1 MPQLYLNNF
10 TTQFIASVKSAP
22 ATANPASELDYGVLR
37 VSDGAAGTLI
47 NPPAGSWYVLTAFKR
62 AGTLESDYEI
72 LRVTGVDNSVVGE
85 CRLTVLRGQEGTTP
99 RAYVSGDLVELRL
112 TAGGISQYA
121 QTTDP
126 RMSDPRTPTG
136 AAGGVLSGSY
146 PNPGFAQPMATV
158 AQMEGRVEKV
168 AGKGLSANDFT
179 NADVAKLAGVAEQAT
194 KNAPDSQLR
203 DRSTHTGV
211 QAISTVTDL
220 QATLDAKEP
229 GIAAGTAT
237 QYWRGDKTWQDF
249 AAEVRATVLMGLSTA
264 SNTAIAAADTVLAA
278 LGKLQAQISAHFGS
292 GGGAH
297 AAATTGAAGFL
308 SAADKSKLDGVAAG
322 ATANATDAQLRD
334 RATHTGTQAIAT
346 VVGLQTALD
355 NAVTSANEIINGGF
369 EIDQFAIGAQ
379 TLASGTNVRFIDR
392 FTAFRTGG
400 GTVVASVVEQSGV
413 EGTGKAAQIAITAA
427 TGALANGDLL
437 FFETAL
443 EGYATARY
451 RWGAAQARAI
461 EIGVTLDT
469 AVAGTYFLALRNSD
483 FTQSCVFP
491 LVHTGSGVERFTV
504 SVPPPAS
511 GAWNSTNGIG
521 LRVGV
526 TIQAAATFRTAT
538 TGSWVSGNFLAGSAI
553 SNVGTASPATVRVT
567 AMCMSA
573 PGRSRYVPRPYAQ
586 ELALCQR
593 YRNQFMGSGGGAAF
607 PARGAPGGGSA
618 IYFSMPWPVEM
629 RAAPSVSMVGAW
641 VTGNCGQPAPSSVSK
656 SHVTLFA
663 NAAAAG
669 DTYFFSTATNVGFVA
684 DADIL

>member
-10 TTQFIASVKSAP
+10 TTTFIASVKSAP
-22 ATANPASELDYGVLR
+22 ATANPAAELDYGILR

-47 NPPAGSWYVLTAFKR
+47 NPPAGSWYVLTGYKR
-62 AGTLESDYEI
+62 SGTVESDYEI

-85 CRLTVLRGQEGTTP
+85 CRLTVLRGQEGTAP
-99 RAYVSGDLVELRL
+99 RAYVAGDFVELRL

-168 AGKGLSANDFT
+168 AGKGLSANDYT
-179 NADVAKLAGVAEQAT
+179 NADLAKLAGIAEQAT
-194 KNAPDSQLR
+194 RNAADSQLR

-220 QATLDAKEP
+220 QASLDAKEP
-229 GIAAGTAT
+229 VIAAGSGG
-237 QYWRGDKTWQDF
+237 QYWRGDKTWRDF
-249 AAEVRATVLMGLSTA
+249 GADVRASVLTGLSTA
-264 SNTAIAAADTVLAA
+264 AATVIAAADSVLVA
-278 LGKLQAQISAHFGS
+278 LGKLQGQISAHIGA

-297 AAATTGAAGFL
+297 PVASTGAAGFL
-308 SAADKSKLDGVAAG
+308 SADDKTKLDGVGYG
-322 ATANATDAQLRD
+322 ATANAADAQLRD

-346 VVGLQTALD
+346 VAGLQTALD
-355 NAVTSANEIINGGF
+355 NAATSANEIINGGF

-379 TLASGTNVRFIDR
+379 TLASGTYSRFIDR

-400 GTVVASVVEQSGV
+400 GTVVVSVVEQNGV
-413 EGTGKAAQIAITAA
+413 EGTGKAVQIAITAA
-427 TGALANGDLL
+427 TGTPGNGDLL
-437 FFETAL
+437 VFETAL

-451 RWGAAQARAI
+451 RWGTAQGRPV

-469 AVAGTYFLALRNSD
+469 AAAGTYFLTLRNYD

-504 SVPPPAS
+504 SVPAPAN
-511 GAWNSTNGIG
+511 GTWNSTNGTG

-538 TGSWVSGNFLAGSAI
+538 IGAWVSGNFLAGNAI
-553 SNVGTASPATVRVT
+553 SNIGSASPATVRVT
-567 AMCMSA
+567 AICLSA

-669 DTYFFSTATNVGFVA
+669 DAYFFSTATNVGFVA
-684 DADIL
+684 DADIY